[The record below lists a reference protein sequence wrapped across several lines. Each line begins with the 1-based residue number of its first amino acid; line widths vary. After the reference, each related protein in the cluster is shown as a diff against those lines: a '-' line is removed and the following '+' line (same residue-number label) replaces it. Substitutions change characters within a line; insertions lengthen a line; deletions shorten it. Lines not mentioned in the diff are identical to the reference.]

1 MNKFLTFLKDKKNI
15 QVIVLGF
22 SIFFL
27 ILSFIGLFTLGN
39 NKKLNSVVIKY
50 NSEDKTQ
57 NVEAPKEDPTEEE
70 KENNNSETEN
80 EEQPEN
86 NNISKVVCSKI
97 SSNLELSKIF
107 ANNENVKGNYNLEE
121 KVEAEYTEGSIKMNF
136 IITRKY
142 VLIEDNILNK
152 FQESEILES
161 IDNDSKKNAEEA
173 GALYE
178 SQKKDNVLEY
188 AVKGDYM
195 VFNKYTKKSLPT
207 IAEFKNSYVPD
218 GYTCE

>member
-70 KENNNSETEN
+70 KENNN
-80 EEQPEN
+80 
-86 NNISKVVCSKI
+86 ISKVVCSKI

-121 KVEAEYTEGSIKMNF
+121 KVEAEYTEGNSIKMNF